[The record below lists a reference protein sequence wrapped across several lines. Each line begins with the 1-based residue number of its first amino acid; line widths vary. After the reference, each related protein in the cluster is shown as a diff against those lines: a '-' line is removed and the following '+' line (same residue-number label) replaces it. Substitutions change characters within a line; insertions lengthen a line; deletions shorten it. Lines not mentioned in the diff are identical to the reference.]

1 MPEPAIVIS
10 LDVDGTMEFGDP
22 PGPVTVALVRELLA
36 AGLVIGCASDR
47 TRSDQ
52 EATWAGHGMS
62 LAFLGGKH
70 HLDTVRT
77 RFPAHRYVHVGDTYV
92 DEHYAGLHGFEFIG
106 VVDDPAAAVEVLVA
120 LGKSVGSAD
129 HVID

>member
-1 MPEPAIVIS
+1 VSIVIS

-22 PGPVTVALVRELLA
+22 PGPVTVALARQLID
-36 AGLVIGCASDR
+36 AGLIVGCASDR

-52 EATWAGHGMS
+52 EETWGAHGVA

-70 HLDTVRT
+70 QLDVVREGFT
-77 RFPAHRYVHVGDTYV
+77 ATRYVHVGDTYV

-106 VVDDPAAAVEVLVA
+106 VVDDPVGAIAAITAIA
-120 LGKSVGSAD
+120 NSLGSGN
-129 HVID
+129 HTID